1 VFDCLIVKGV
11 KAMKKMMSQLYVN
24 IGKLDGQKVQ
34 FILLIVCLGLFV
46 IGAGAP
52 DAPGGPGL

>member
-1 VFDCLIVKGV
+1 
-11 KAMKKMMSQLYVN
+11 MKKMMSQLYVN

>member
-1 VFDCLIVKGV
+1 LLLEKGD
-11 KAMKKMMSQLYVN
+11 KAVKKMMTQLYLNV
-24 IGKLDGQKVQ
+24 GKLDGEKVQ

-52 DAPGGPGL
+52 DCPGQPGLR